1 MIIPPYIIKIATT
14 SPKNHQWVTSLP
26 STLKKLKNEW
36 HLEIGNPYLENV
48 TCSYVAPCTIKGK
61 HPAVLKIGLPHEEA
75 LHEIEGLQLLN
86 GLPTVQLLQFDKT
99 TNAMLLEKCVPGT
112 SLKTE
117 PAFFQDEIIGEL
129 LAEIWKTNYSGE
141 NFRSLASMVELWNK
155 EIYEKL
161 HHFPDPELAKK
172 GCQLKEKL
180 IETTKSPVLLAT
192 DLHAGNVL
200 RAERKPWLVID
211 IKPYIGDRT
220 YDLTQHLLNCIER
233 LRADP
238 KATIDRVAKLAGVDN
253 ARLRDWMFVRLA
265 SEGDGVYQELA
276 LQL

>member
-1 MIIPPYIIKIATT
+1 MILSPHLKKLATT

-26 STLKKLKNEW
+26 STLKKLKTAW
-36 HLEIGNPYLENV
+36 HLEIGNLYLENV

-75 LHEIEGLQLLN
+75 LHEIEGLQLLS
-86 GLPTVQLLQFDKT
+86 GHPTVQLLQFDKA
-99 TNAMLLEKCVPGT
+99 TNTMLLEKCIPGT

-117 PAFFQDEIIGEL
+117 PEFTQDEIICEL
-129 LAEIWKTNYSGE
+129 LAEIWKAKYSEG

-155 EIYEKL
+155 ETYEQL
-161 HHFPDPELAKK
+161 HLFPDPELAKK
-172 GCQLKEKL
+172 GCRLKEKL
-180 IETTKSPVLLAT
+180 IETTEAPVLLAT

-220 YDLTQHLLNCIER
+220 YDLTQHLLNCTER
-233 LRADP
+233 LRAYP
-238 KATIDRVAKLAGVDN
+238 KATMDQVAKLAGVDGS
-253 ARLRDWMFVRLA
+253 RLRGWLFARLA
-265 SEGDGVYQELA
+265 SESSGVYQKLG